1 MSSTTNP
8 IVGLVVG
15 VLLIPLGW
23 YVARYGGASMGPF
36 GWLLLGVGV
45 ASTVGNGLLMLRA
58 RRR

>member
-23 YVARYGGASMGPF
+23 YVASMGPF